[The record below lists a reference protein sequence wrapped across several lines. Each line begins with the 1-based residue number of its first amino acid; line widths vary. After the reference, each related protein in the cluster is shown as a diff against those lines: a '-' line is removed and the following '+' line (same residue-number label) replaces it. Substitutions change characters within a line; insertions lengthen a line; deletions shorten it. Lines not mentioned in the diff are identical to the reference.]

1 MAVRHTEAIAEDVE
15 RVLGAALPAIDV
27 VDVRVLP
34 GGVLRVLVDHPEGVD
49 HERCVEVGRALV
61 AFRERFALEVSSP
74 GIPRPLTKPAHY
86 ERFRGREV
94 DVRLHAPL
102 EGRRRFRGELLESD
116 ERRAVVRDEDGAL
129 VEIPFAAISRAH
141 LVEEL

>member
-15 RVLGAALPAIDV
+15 RVLGAALPEIDV
-27 VDVRVLP
+27 VDARVLP
-34 GGVLRVLVDHPEGVD
+34 GGVLRVLIDHLDGVD

-61 AFRERFALEVSSP
+61 AFRERYSLEVSSP

-86 ERFRGREV
+86 ARFIGREA
-94 DVRLHAPL
+94 DLRLHAPRD
-102 EGRRRFRGELLESD
+102 GRRRIQGALLECD
-116 ERRAVVRDEDGAL
+116 DARVVVRGEDGAL
-129 VEIPFAAISRAH
+129 EIPFAAISRAH

>member
-15 RVLGAALPAIDV
+15 RVLGSVLPAIDV
-27 VDVRVLP
+27 VDVKVLP
-34 GGVLRVLVDHPEGVD
+34 GGVLRVLIDHPDGVD
-49 HERCVEVGRALV
+49 HERCVEVGRALI

-86 ERFRGREV
+86 ERFIGREV
-94 DVRLHAPL
+94 DLRFHATQ
-102 EGRRRFRGELLESD
+102 EGRRRIRGELLECD
-116 ERRAVVRDEDGAL
+116 GQRVVVRDEDSTF
-129 VEIPFAAISRAH
+129 EIPLAAISRAH

>member
-27 VDVRVLP
+27 VDVQVVP
-34 GGVLRVLVDHPEGVD
+34 GGVLRVLIDHPDGVD
-49 HERCVEVGRALV
+49 HERCAEVGRALV

-86 ERFRGREV
+86 ARFRRPRGRCALPR
-94 DVRLHAPL
+94 RLRGPSPHP
-102 EGRRRFRGELLESD
+102 RRAAR
-116 ERRAVVRDEDGAL
+116 ERRAARR
-129 VEIPFAAISRAH
+129 RARRGRRS
-141 LVEEL
+141 

>member
-15 RVLGAALPAIDV
+15 RVLGAAMPAIDV
-27 VDVRVLP
+27 VDVRILP
-34 GGVLRVLVDHPEGVD
+34 GGIIRVLIDHPEGVD
-49 HERCVEVGRALV
+49 HERCVEAGRALA

-86 ERFRGREV
+86 ARFIGREA
-94 DVRLHAPL
+94 DVRFHATL
-102 EGRRRFRGELLESD
+102 EGRRRIRGELVECD
-116 ERRAVVRDEDGAL
+116 ATRVVVRDEDGAL
-129 VEIPFAAISRAH
+129 EIPFAAISRAH

>member
-15 RVLGAALPAIDV
+15 RVLGTAMPAIDL
-27 VDVRVLP
+27 VDVRILP
-34 GGVLRVLVDHPEGVD
+34 GGVLRVLIDHPDGVD
-49 HERCVEVGRALV
+49 HERCVEVGRALL

-86 ERFRGREV
+86 ERFIGREV
-94 DVRLHAPL
+94 DLRFHATH
-102 EGRRRFRGELLESD
+102 EGRRRVRGELLECNGQ
-116 ERRAVVRDEDGAL
+116 RVVVRDEDGAL
-129 VEIPFAAISRAH
+129 EIPFAAISRAH

>member
-15 RVLGAALPAIDV
+15 RVLGAALPALDV
-27 VDVRVLP
+27 VDVRILP
-34 GGVLRVLVDHPEGVD
+34 GGILRVLIDHPEGID
-49 HERCVEVGRALV
+49 HERCAEAGRALA

-86 ERFRGREV
+86 ERFIGREADLRFHTV
-94 DVRLHAPL
+94 H
-102 EGRRRFRGELLESD
+102 EGRRRISGVLVACD
-116 ERRAVVRDEDGAL
+116 AQGVVVRDADGAL
-129 VEIPFAAISRAH
+129 EIPFAAISRAH

>member
-15 RVLGAALPAIDV
+15 RVLGTVMPAIDV

-34 GGVLRVLVDHPEGVD
+34 GGVLRVLIDHPDGVD
-49 HERCVEVGRALV
+49 HERCVVVGRALI

-86 ERFRGREV
+86 ARFIGREV
-94 DVRLHAPL
+94 DLRFHATQ
-102 EGRRRFRGELLESD
+102 EGRRRIRGELLECD
-116 ERRAVVRDEDGAL
+116 GLRVVVRDEDSTF
-129 VEIPFAAISRAH
+129 EIPLAAIGRAH

>member
-15 RVLGAALPAIDV
+15 RVLGAAMPAIDV
-27 VDVRVLP
+27 VDVRILP
-34 GGVLRVLVDHPEGVD
+34 GGIIRVLIDHPEGID
-49 HERCVEVGRALV
+49 HERCVEAGRALA

-86 ERFRGREV
+86 ARFIGREA
-94 DVRLHAPL
+94 DVRLHAAL
-102 EGRRRFRGELLESD
+102 EGRRRIRGELVECD
-116 ERRAVVRDEDGAL
+116 ATRVVVRDEEGAL
-129 VEIPFAAISRAH
+129 EIPFAAISRAH

>member
-34 GGVLRVLVDHPEGVD
+34 GGTIRVLIDHPDGVD

-61 AFRERFALEVSSP
+61 AFRERFALEV
-74 GIPRPLTKPAHY
+74 
-86 ERFRGREV
+86 
-94 DVRLHAPL
+94 
-102 EGRRRFRGELLESD
+102 
-116 ERRAVVRDEDGAL
+116 
-129 VEIPFAAISRAH
+129 
-141 LVEEL
+141 

>member
-1 MAVRHTEAIAEDVE
+1 MAVRQTEAIAEDVE
-15 RVLGAALPAIDV
+15 RVLGAVLPAIDI
-27 VDVRVLP
+27 VDVRVVP
-34 GGVLRVLVDHPEGVD
+34 GGVLRVLIDHPDGVD
-49 HERCVEVGRALV
+49 HERCVEVGRVLV

-86 ERFRGREV
+86 ERFRGREA

-102 EGRRRFRGELLESD
+102 DGHRRIRGEVLESD
-116 ERRAVVRDEDGAL
+116 DRRVVLRDEEG
-129 VEIPFAAISRAH
+129 VFFEIPFAAVSRAH

>member
-15 RVLGAALPAIDV
+15 RVLGTVMPAIDV
-27 VDVRVLP
+27 VEVKVLP
-34 GGVLRVLVDHPEGVD
+34 GGVLRVLIDHPDGVD
-49 HERCVEVGRALV
+49 HERCVAVGRALI

-86 ERFRGREV
+86 ERFIGREV
-94 DVRLHAPL
+94 DLRFHATQ
-102 EGRRRFRGELLESD
+102 EGRRRIRGELLECD
-116 ERRAVVRDEDGAL
+116 GQRVVVRDEDSTF
-129 VEIPFAAISRAH
+129 EIPLAAVSRAH

>member
-15 RVLGAALPAIDV
+15 RVLGVAMPAIDL
-27 VDVRVLP
+27 VDVRILP
-34 GGVLRVLVDHPEGVD
+34 GGVLRVLIDHPDGVD
-49 HERCVEVGRALV
+49 HERCVEAGRALV

-102 EGRRRFRGELLESD
+102 EGRRRVRGELLESD
-116 ERRAVVRDEDGAL
+116 GQRVVVRDSEGAL
-129 VEIPFAAISRAH
+129 EIPFAAISRAH

>member
-15 RVLGAALPAIDV
+15 RVLGGAMPAIDL
-27 VDVRVLP
+27 VDVRLLP
-34 GGVLRVLVDHPEGVD
+34 GRVLRVLIDHPDGID

-86 ERFRGREV
+86 TRFLGREA
-94 DVRLHAPL
+94 DLRFHAAH
-102 EGRRRFRGELLESD
+102 EGRRRIRGELLQCD
-116 ERRAVVRDEDGAL
+116 GTRVVVRDEDGTF
-129 VEIPFAAISRAH
+129 EIPFAAISRAH

>member
-1 MAVRHTEAIAEDVE
+1 MAVRHTEAMAEDVE

-34 GGVLRVLVDHPEGVD
+34 GGILRVLVDHPDGVD

-61 AFRERFALEVSSP
+61 GFRDRFALEVSSP

-86 ERFRGREV
+86 ARFTGREA
-94 DVRLHAPL
+94 DVRFHTVF
-102 EGRRRFRGELLESD
+102 EGRRKLRGEILEST
-116 ERRAVVRDEDGAL
+116 AQHVVLRGEDGVL
-129 VEIPFAAISRAH
+129 EIPFAAISRAH

>member
-15 RVLGAALPAIDV
+15 RVLGTVMPAIDV
-27 VDVRVLP
+27 VEVKVLP
-34 GGVLRVLVDHPEGVD
+34 GGVLRVLIDHPDGVD
-49 HERCVEVGRALV
+49 HERCVEVGRALI

-86 ERFRGREV
+86 ERFIGREV
-94 DVRLHAPL
+94 DLRFHATQ
-102 EGRRRFRGELLESD
+102 EGRRRIRGELLECD
-116 ERRAVVRDEDGAL
+116 GQRVVVRDEDSTF
-129 VEIPFAAISRAH
+129 EIPLAAVSRAH

>member
-15 RVLGAALPAIDV
+15 RVLGAAMPAIDV
-27 VDVRVLP
+27 VDVRILP
-34 GGVLRVLVDHPEGVD
+34 GGITRVLIDHPEGVD
-49 HERCVEVGRALV
+49 HERCVEVGRALA

-102 EGRRRFRGELLESD
+102 EGRRRVRGELLESD
-116 ERRAVVRDEDGAL
+116 GQRVVVRDSEGAL
-129 VEIPFAAISRAH
+129 EIPFAAISRAH

>member
-1 MAVRHTEAIAEDVE
+1 MAVRHTGAIAEDVE
-15 RVLGAALPAIDV
+15 RVLGAVLPAIDL
-27 VDVRVLP
+27 VDVRVVP
-34 GGVLRVLVDHPEGVD
+34 GGVLRVLVDHPDGVD
-49 HERCVEVGRALV
+49 HERCVEVGRVLA
-61 AFRERFALEVSSP
+61 AFRERYALEVSSP

-102 EGRRRFRGELLESD
+102 EGRRRVRGELLESD
-116 ERRAVVRDEDGAL
+116 ARRVVVRDEDAAL
-129 VEIPFAAISRAH
+129 EIPFAAISRAH

>member
-1 MAVRHTEAIAEDVE
+1 MA
-15 RVLGAALPAIDV
+15 RVAFIGLGNMGGGMAANLAQKGH
-27 VDVRVLP
+27 DVRAFDLSAEA
-34 GGVLRVLVDHPEGVD
+34 LWRNL
-49 HERCVEVGRALV
+49 ERHVIRAPDGCAEVGRALV

-102 EGRRRFRGELLESD
+102 DGRRRIRGELLESD
-116 ERRAVVRDEDGAL
+116 AQRVVVRGEDGAL
-129 VEIPFAAISRAH
+129 EIPFAAISRAH

>member
-1 MAVRHTEAIAEDVE
+1 MAVRHTEAMAEDVE

-27 VDVRVLP
+27 VDVKALP

-49 HERCVEVGRALV
+49 HERCVEVGRALA

-86 ERFRGREV
+86 ERFAGREADMRFHTV
-94 DVRLHAPL
+94 F
-102 EGRRRFRGELLESD
+102 EGRRKMRGEILESD
-116 ERRAVVRDEDGAL
+116 AQRVVVRDEDGVL
-129 VEIPFAAISRAH
+129 EIPFAAIRRAH

>member
-15 RVLGAALPAIDV
+15 RVLGAALPAIDL
-27 VDVRVLP
+27 VDVRVAP
-34 GGVLRVLVDHPEGVD
+34 GGVLRVLIDHPDGVD
-49 HERCVEVGRALV
+49 HERLAEVGRALLS
-61 AFRERFALEVSSP
+61 FRERYSLEVSSP

-94 DVRLHAPL
+94 DVRLHSPL
-102 EGRRRFRGELLESD
+102 EGRRRLRGELLESD
-116 ERRAVVRDEDGAL
+116 ARRVGVRDEDGAF
-129 VEIPFAAISRAH
+129 EIPFAAISRAH

>member
-15 RVLGAALPAIDV
+15 RVLGAAMPAIDV
-27 VDVRVLP
+27 VDVRILP
-34 GGVLRVLVDHPEGVD
+34 GGVMRVLIDHPEGID

-61 AFRERFALEVSSP
+61 SFRERFALEVSSP

-86 ERFRGREV
+86 ERFIGRQA
-94 DVRLHAPL
+94 DVRFHATH
-102 EGRRRFRGELLESD
+102 EGRRRIRGELVECDST
-116 ERRAVVRDEDGAL
+116 RVVVRDEEGAL
-129 VEIPFAAISRAH
+129 EIPFAAISRAH

>member
-15 RVLGAALPAIDV
+15 RVLGAALPALDV
-27 VDVRVLP
+27 VDVRILP
-34 GGVLRVLVDHPEGVD
+34 GGILRVLIDHPEGID
-49 HERCVEVGRALV
+49 HERCAEAGRALV

-86 ERFRGREV
+86 ERFRGREG
-94 DVRLHAPL
+94 DLRLHAPL
-102 EGRRRFRGELLESD
+102 DGRRRIRGELLESD
-116 ERRAVVRDEDGAL
+116 AQRAVVRVEDGAL
-129 VEIPFAAISRAH
+129 EIPFAAISRAH

>member
-15 RVLGAALPAIDV
+15 RVLGTVMPAIDV
-27 VDVRVLP
+27 VEVKVLP
-34 GGVLRVLVDHPEGVD
+34 GGVLRVLIDHPDGVD
-49 HERCVEVGRALV
+49 HERCVEVGRALI

-86 ERFRGREV
+86 ERFIGREV
-94 DVRLHAPL
+94 DLRFHATQ
-102 EGRRRFRGELLESD
+102 EGRRRIRGELLECD
-116 ERRAVVRDEDGAL
+116 GQRVVVRDEDSTF
-129 VEIPFAAISRAH
+129 EIPLAAISRAH